1 MYVYIYLFIFE
12 WNWML
17 IEGFIGS
24 QGCYT
29 MMNSLRN
36 GGVKSTVA
44 HKINGMGTTT
54 HSPVH
59 EQMLNQQT
67 IDIVCVCV
75 LNFVQSVR
83 VEPHCSDELNL
94 CFPHFFNVVESNRA
108 A

>member
-1 MYVYIYLFIFE
+1 
-12 WNWML
+12 
-17 IEGFIGS
+17 
-24 QGCYT
+24 
-29 MMNSLRN
+29 MMNSF
-36 GGVKSTVA
+36 

-54 HSPVH
+54 HSLVH